1 MHVYITFVSIH
12 RILQSHGESARK
24 REEGREGGG
33 KEAGR
38 EGGRER
44 ERGGRVH
51 ISYILTLI

>member
-51 ISYILTLI
+51 ILTLI